1 MGCGYDYLEEHKWM
15 NGKGDKWRGGW
26 SSQYA
31 DNFDSIFG
39 KRKKVMSRVFIFDV
53 DGTLTPSRQPMT
65 KEFQK
70 FFSEWVKK
78 NKFYLVTGSDL
89 PKLQE
94 QMCYFD
100 IEAEGIFTCCGNEFW
115 RPDPHI
121 VNISAEQVYRQEFKP
136 PQNLLTYLGH
146 ELRKSE
152 YPVRAGNHI
161 EDRGTLLNFSIVG
174 RDCNL
179 EERLLYHQYDTDNKE
194 REKIA
199 KTIRDGWPDL
209 DAVIG
214 GQISIDIYP
223 KGQDKSQVFGV
234 IEQDRLVQPDEYV
247 FIGDGIQ
254 NGGNDYPL
262 AHLMDELEGC
272 DWHHVEGW
280 EQTMKILK
288 EYE

>member
-1 MGCGYDYLEEHKWM
+1 MD
-15 NGKGDKWRGGW
+15 R
-26 SSQYA
+26 
-31 DNFDSIFG
+31 I
-39 KRKKVMSRVFIFDV
+39 FIFDV

-100 IEAEGIFTCCGNEFW
+100 IEAERIFTCCGNEMW
-115 RPDPHI
+115 KPDPSI
-121 VNISAEQVYRQEFKP
+121 VNVSAEQIYRKRFKP
-136 PQNLLTYLGH
+136 PETLMTYLG
-146 ELRKSE
+146 EQLRFSD

-174 RDCNL
+174 RNCSLVQRKDYN
-179 EERLLYHQYDTDNKE
+179 EYDTQVGE
-194 REKIA
+194 RE
-199 KTIRDGWPDL
+199 TISKYIREQWRDL

-223 KGQDKSQVFGV
+223 KGRDKSQILEKIYEEINSDSHTKTYADTF
-234 IEQDRLVQPDEYV
+234 EYV
-247 FIGDGIQ
+247 FIGDGID
-254 NGGNDYPL
+254 NKGNDYPL
-262 AHLMDELEGC
+262 AELMNTKENCSSYHTEGPEHTKQILESLN
-272 DWHHVEGW
+272 D
-280 EQTMKILK
+280 
-288 EYE
+288 

>member
-1 MGCGYDYLEEHKWM
+1 MD
-15 NGKGDKWRGGW
+15 R
-26 SSQYA
+26 
-31 DNFDSIFG
+31 I
-39 KRKKVMSRVFIFDV
+39 FIFDV

-70 FFSEWVKK
+70 FFKEWVKK

-115 RPDPHI
+115 KPDPSI
-121 VNISAEQVYRQEFKP
+121 PITSAEQIYHNKFKP
-136 PQNLLTYLGH
+136 PQNLLTYLG
-146 ELRKSE
+146 EQLRMTD
-152 YPVRAGNHI
+152 YPVKAGNHI

-174 RDCNL
+174 RDCSL
-179 EERLLYHQYDTDNKE
+179 QQRKDYYEYDKLTDER
-194 REKIA
+194 
-199 KTIRDGWPDL
+199 KTIANYIRESWNDL

-223 KGQDKSQVFGV
+223 KGNDKSQVLNV
-234 IEQDRLVQPDEYV
+234 IEQERLVPPSEYI
-247 FIGDGIQ
+247 FIGDGIE

-262 AHLMDELEGC
+262 AELMDNTEIC
-272 DWHHVEGW
+272 DWHHTKGW
-280 EQTMKILK
+280 EHTKKIL
-288 EYE
+288 ESLND